1 MRPPRTVMPAIVATL
16 VDLEEE
22 LIVADGGDDD
32 GCGGRRQGRRLRV
45 V

>member
-22 LIVADGGDDD
+22 LIVADGGDD